1 MFGTS
6 RVDTRGLHLAFLLG
20 AMLSVTVLGAGRL
33 EAQYFGRNK
42 VVYRDFD
49 WRTMHTEHYDIYFY
63 PAESAAVA
71 DAARMAE
78 RWYARH
84 SLTLRDTFSKK
95 PIVLY
100 ADNPAFQQTNV
111 IPGFLGE
118 GIGGVT
124 EPSRSRALL
133 FFSGAYFDDDH
144 VLGHE
149 LVHVFQFDIAGA
161 ARGGLN
167 NLDRLPQWSIEG
179 MAEYLSLGRD
189 DPNTTMFM
197 RDAAL
202 RNDLPTIKKLNNPKY
217 FAYRYG
223 EALWAFIGGRFGD
236 STIATIYRAALRSGL
251 EPAVRGVLGITTD
264 SLSKLW
270 IAAIKEQYLADA
282 KTRTLPKDLGTRLL
296 RPASKY
302 GDFDV
307 APSISPDGKEVAFI
321 TSRDLFS
328 FDLYIADAATGRTI
342 RRLTSPN
349 SNPHFDALS
358 FSNSSGS
365 WSPDGKYLAV
375 PAYAQGVVD
384 VEIFNTR
391 NGNIE
396 QHIAPPGVGQV
407 LSIAWSPD
415 GKQLAFSGLSGGWS
429 DLYLYDL
436 GAKRTIQLMHDRAA
450 QFQPAWSPDGRTL
463 AFATDSGPGTS
474 FSLLT
479 YRPLQIAL
487 MDMTNPDH
495 PVRMLSLF
503 GGKAKHINPQFTPD
517 GQSLYFVS
525 DPDGI
530 PDIYRVALATGTIQ
544 RVTRVATGITGIT
557 GSSPTLSVAPG
568 NGRMIFSVFDRQGY
582 TLHRLDADQVAT
594 PTVSQVVD
602 TSSTQG
608 IETPPVPG
616 GGAVAERI
624 ADPRLGLPLQREFAV
639 TPYHSSFQLDGI
651 ATAGVGVA
659 FGGPLGTGAGG
670 GVAFQFGDELENHIL
685 AATVQASGY
694 VQDIGGQAVYLN
706 QAHRWNY
713 GVSASHI
720 PFLQLGTA
728 AYDTTIVNPDGSK
741 TPGAVLQEEYL
752 RTYYEQAQLFAQ
764 YPFSM
769 TRRLEFSGG
778 YTYLHYGLRAD
789 RYLELPDGS
798 IFALQQQ
805 VGLPVPS
812 GLNLFQASAAYV
824 TDYSNFGFTS
834 PVAGGRSR
842 FEADETF
849 GNLMF
854 TSVLADYRRYFLAN
868 PITFAFRAFHYGRY
882 GGSAEDP
889 RLSPLYLGDPYFIR
903 GYDIST
909 FNANECSALF
919 TGAGTCPTFDRLL
932 GSRLAVL
939 NAEVRI
945 PLLGVPQFGLIN
957 FPYLPTE
964 IAPFVDAGLAWS
976 STSHPVL
983 TFNGNDPRD
992 TPVVSAGVAARFNV
1006 LGYIVAEV
1014 FYARAFQRPANP
1026 NQFGFQILPGW

>member
-1 MFGTS
+1 
-6 RVDTRGLHLAFLLG
+6 
-20 AMLSVTVLGAGRL
+20 
-33 EAQYFGRNK
+33 
-42 VVYRDFD
+42 
-49 WRTMHTEHYDIYFY
+49 MHTEHYDIYFY
-63 PAESAAVA
+63 PAEAAAVA

-463 AFATDSGPGTS
+463 AFAADSGPGTS

-557 GSSPTLSVAPG
+557 GSSPTRSRRRPCRRWSTPRRRRGSRRRRSRVAGRWQSASRIPAWACHSSASSPSRHTTHRSSSTASPRPASASPLVGRWAPGPAGASPSSSATSWRTTFSRRPCRRPATSRTSVA
-568 NGRMIFSVFDRQGY
+568 RRS
-582 TLHRLDADQVAT
+582 
-594 PTVSQVVD
+594 
-602 TSSTQG
+602 TST
-608 IETPPVPG
+608 
-616 GGAVAERI
+616 R
-624 ADPRLGLPLQREFAV
+624 
-639 TPYHSSFQLDGI
+639 H
-651 ATAGVGVA
+651 TAG
-659 FGGPLGTGAGG
+659 
-670 GVAFQFGDELENHIL
+670 I
-685 AATVQASGY
+685 TVC
-694 VQDIGGQAVYLN
+694 
-706 QAHRWNY
+706 RR
-713 GVSASHI
+713 
-720 PFLQLGTA
+720 
-728 AYDTTIVNPDGSK
+728 
-741 TPGAVLQEEYL
+741 
-752 RTYYEQAQLFAQ
+752 RTSPSSSWARRRT
-764 YPFSM
+764 
-769 TRRLEFSGG
+769 TRRS
-778 YTYLHYGLRAD
+778 
-789 RYLELPDGS
+789 
-798 IFALQQQ
+798 
-805 VGLPVPS
+805 
-812 GLNLFQASAAYV
+812 
-824 TDYSNFGFTS
+824 
-834 PVAGGRSR
+834 
-842 FEADETF
+842 
-849 GNLMF
+849 
-854 TSVLADYRRYFLAN
+854 
-868 PITFAFRAFHYGRY
+868 
-882 GGSAEDP
+882 
-889 RLSPLYLGDPYFIR
+889 
-903 GYDIST
+903 
-909 FNANECSALF
+909 
-919 TGAGTCPTFDRLL
+919 
-932 GSRLAVL
+932 
-939 NAEVRI
+939 
-945 PLLGVPQFGLIN
+945 
-957 FPYLPTE
+957 
-964 IAPFVDAGLAWS
+964 
-976 STSHPVL
+976 
-983 TFNGNDPRD
+983 
-992 TPVVSAGVAARFNV
+992 
-1006 LGYIVAEV
+1006 
-1014 FYARAFQRPANP
+1014 
-1026 NQFGFQILPGW
+1026 